1 MEKVH
6 EGKKSTKPRPKK
18 TLERHVAALHKNEQ
32 YLSTNYGEKVD
43 LFDSPFDLEKLEC
56 KTCDGSFATKN
67 AFLYHLKQFHSVS
80 FES

>member
-1 MEKVH
+1 MKKVH
-6 EGKKSTKPRPKK
+6 EGKKSTKPGPKK
-18 TLERHVAALHKNEQ
+18 TLERHVAALQKHEQ
-32 YLSTNYGEKVD
+32 YLSTNHGEKVD